1 MRRLE
6 RSLSTRPLIYGGNRI
21 RLLKSGAEYFPRLLA
36 EIAEARQSIYIETYI
51 FELDAIGE
59 RVVEAL
65 ISAARRGADV
75 NVLVDGFGSART
87 VPVLR
92 DRLAAE
98 GIRFRVFR
106 PGLWWRLERRL
117 LRRLH
122 RKIALFDDRVALV
135 GGINIIDDHHHP
147 TANEAALGP
156 RYDFAVACEG
166 PLVAPI
172 AFVVKRQWW
181 TVSAGDRAPGQ
192 RRPHYVELSPPLP
205 DNMRATLLLRDNLR
219 HRRTIERAYLEAI
232 GGARTDVLLA
242 IAYFLPGRRLRQA
255 LCAAARR
262 GVRVRLLLQG
272 RVEYTLQHY
281 AQQALYG
288 QLLQSGVQIHEY
300 TASFLHA
307 KVGVVDDSW
316 ATVGSSNIDPYSL
329 LLAREA
335 NVAVIDRDFA
345 AELRGELERVI
356 ASESVLVQAPSLQQR
371 PWWKRF
377 AYRSAYAIVRLLTVV
392 ATRRMAD

>member
-6 RSLSTRPLIYGGNRI
+6 RSLTTRPLIYGGNRI

-36 EIAEARQSIYIETYI
+36 EIAEARQSIYMETYI

-65 ISAARRGADV
+65 VCAARRGADV
-75 NVLVDGFGSART
+75 HVLVDGFGSART

-92 DRLAAE
+92 DRLAAA
-98 GIRFRVFR
+98 GIRLRVFR
-106 PGLWWRLERRL
+106 PGLWWRLQRRL

-122 RKIALFDDRVALV
+122 RKISLFDDRVALV

-147 TANEAALGP
+147 TAREAALGP

-181 TVSAGDRAPGQ
+181 TLSAGARAPGET
-192 RRPHYVELSPPLP
+192 RPRYVELSAPLP
-205 DNMRATLLLRDNLR
+205 DNMRAALLLRDNLR
-219 HRRTIERAYLEAI
+219 HRRTIEREYLQAI
-232 GGARTDVLLA
+232 RGARNDVLLA

-272 RVEYTLQHY
+272 RVEYALQHY

-307 KVGVVDDSW
+307 KVGVVDDTW

-329 LLAREA
+329 LFAREA
-335 NVAVIDRDFA
+335 NVAVLDQRFA
-345 AELRGELERVI
+345 TELRGELERVI
-356 ASESVLVQAPSLQQR
+356 AGESVLVQAPSLQQR
-371 PWWKRF
+371 PWWKRVAYRF
-377 AYRSAYAIVRLLTVV
+377 AYAVVRLLTVV